1 MNFAA
6 DSSDHSLLIFYIP
19 GDLTDSGHE
28 IQSFAVAL
36 GARKKGMMIALPT
49 GLLKDEFVAPGRVVE
64 EDALLGPA
72 TTFEVDLIL
81 DDEFTGTA
89 YFAGFKGEVVVADFA
104 NVLNLLRDY
113 DPVTDSTE
121 EIHSFHEV
129 HHAAIP
135 SAADLLA
142 QAMNWVENEGASR
155 VHFYSAREEPT
166 TKAAESCCKVYD
178 QCRPSRT
185 AVGFASSGLFD
196 HGSGSGRRN
205 YEQATGRSDSSC
217 ICHSCRRARFF
228 GHLSSYPQDA
238 TGISKTSIARTVRA
252 PAKAL
257 QLLGPPPRTRASPKT
272 SGPALLQFDEPLD
285 PLKAPPETPEQI
297 LSQQSMALNALVS
310 HLIQGGGNL
319 GLDYHAGG
327 TSSSSTKG
335 TIRREK
341 LQ

>member
-166 TKAAESCCKVYD
+166 TKAVSAPKKAAAKRLTNAALAEQLSALQAQVSLIMAQAQGGETMSKQLAEV
-178 QCRPSRT
+178 T
-185 AVGFASSGLFD
+185 APASATLAGGLASLGTSAVIPKMPPVSQKLQSPGLFAL
-196 HGSGSGRRN
+196 RRKPC
-205 YEQATGRSDSSC
+205 S
-217 ICHSCRRARFF
+217 FWVL
-228 GHLSSYPQDA
+228 HL
-238 TGISKTSIARTVRA
+238 G
-252 PAKAL
+252 
-257 QLLGPPPRTRASPKT
+257 LGPLQRLLDQLSCNST
-272 SGPALLQFDEPLD
+272 SHW
-285 PLKAPPETPEQI
+285 I
-297 LSQQSMALNALVS
+297 L
-310 HLIQGGGNL
+310 
-319 GLDYHAGG
+319 
-327 TSSSSTKG
+327 
-335 TIRREK
+335 
-341 LQ
+341 